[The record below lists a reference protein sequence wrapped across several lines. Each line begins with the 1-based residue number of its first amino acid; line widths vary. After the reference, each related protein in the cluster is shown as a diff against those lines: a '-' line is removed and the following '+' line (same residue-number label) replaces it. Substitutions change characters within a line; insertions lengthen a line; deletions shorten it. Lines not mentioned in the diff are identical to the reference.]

1 MPEINDKETMEMSK
15 ENLTEFQLY
24 LAEQQAEVGKRLE
37 KKTEQLGEILK
48 VGYIEFIDDEIVDIA
63 YNVIETLGV
72 ETNEFNLSV
81 VLDYFNERYTFE
93 EMVDRLYFGGEQE

>member
-1 MPEINDKETMEMSK
+1 MRVTK

-24 LAEQQAEVGKRLE
+24 LAKQQAEVGRRLD
-37 KKTEQLGEILK
+37 KKMEQLGELLQ

-63 YNVIETLGV
+63 YNVIETLGA
-72 ETNEFNLSV
+72 ETSEFNLSL

-93 EMVDRLYFGGEQE
+93 EMVDRLYFGGDREWVN